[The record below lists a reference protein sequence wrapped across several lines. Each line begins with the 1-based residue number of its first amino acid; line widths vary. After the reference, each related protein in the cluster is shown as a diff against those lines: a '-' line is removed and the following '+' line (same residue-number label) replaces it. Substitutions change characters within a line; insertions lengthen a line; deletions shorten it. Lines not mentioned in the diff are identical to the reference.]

1 MAQGFVA
8 NANLIESN
16 TGGLDES
23 ILNNLGGLGGAAVKN
38 DILLFDG
45 NLKFISFLIA
55 TDYTVATNTITVNGS
70 TSEGKVAFSDGTKI
84 SHNGGAYD
92 LTVVNSNGIDKFQLK
107 NSSNVLFT
115 PTGTIR
121 RSDAITGT
129 NLANLSVKRLVTD
142 VGGNTGVSGS
152 QGSSDLFNSGTIPA
166 QTDYIAGNIALYYYK
181 KGRVPLTQE
190 ATVFNTKAI
199 FGGPLRISN
208 DANLD
213 TTLNSS
219 PGLFIVD
226 TGNLSTDPIRA
237 FTDTSNPWTVVGSNR
252 VTTESNAQASTLKLT
267 NTSGVAPVSAGTR
280 IQTTA
285 DIIGT
290 EQIGIADYTHK
301 MPVVVNGQQFYL
313 LLKVS

>member
-16 TGGLDES
+16 TGGSDTN
-23 ILNNLGGLGGAAVKN
+23 ILNNLGGLGGAAVKD

-45 NLKFISFLIA
+45 NSKFISFLIA
-55 TDYTVATNTITVNGS
+55 TDYTVTANVITVNGS

-115 PTGTIR
+115 PTGIIR

-129 NLANLSVKRLVTD
+129 NLANLSVKRLITD

-237 FTDTSNPWTVVGSNR
+237 FTDTSNPWTVVGSNL

>member
-16 TGGLDES
+16 TGGSDTN
-23 ILNNLGGLGGAAVKN
+23 ILNNLGGLGGAAVKD

-45 NLKFISFLIA
+45 NSKFISFLIA
-55 TDYTVATNTITVNGS
+55 TDYTVTANVITVNGS

-115 PTGTIR
+115 PTGIIR

-237 FTDTSNPWTVVGSNR
+237 FTDTSNPWTVVVSSL
-252 VTTESNAQASTLKLT
+252 VTTESNAQVSTLKLT

>member
-70 TSEGKVAFSDGTKI
+70 SSEGKVAFSDGTKL

-92 LTVVNSNGIDKFQLK
+92 LTVLNSNGIDKFQLK
-107 NSSNVLFT
+107 NSSNVLFS
-115 PTGTIR
+115 PTGTLR
-121 RSDAITGT
+121 RSDAITRI
-129 NLANLSVKRLVTD
+129 NLANLSFKRLVTN
-142 VGGNTGVSGS
+142 VGSDTGVSGS
-152 QGSSDLFNSGTIPA
+152 QGSSDLFNSGSIAA

-181 KGRVPLTQE
+181 KGRVPLTYE
-190 ATVFNTKAI
+190 ATTFNTKAT
-199 FGGPLRISN
+199 FGGPLRITN
-208 DANLD
+208 DANLN

-237 FTDTSNPWTVVGSNR
+237 FTDTSNPWTVVGSNL

-280 IQTTA
+280 IQTTTNLIA
-285 DIIGT
+285 T
-290 EQIGIADYTHK
+290 EQIGVADYTHK

-313 LLKVS
+313 LLKVV